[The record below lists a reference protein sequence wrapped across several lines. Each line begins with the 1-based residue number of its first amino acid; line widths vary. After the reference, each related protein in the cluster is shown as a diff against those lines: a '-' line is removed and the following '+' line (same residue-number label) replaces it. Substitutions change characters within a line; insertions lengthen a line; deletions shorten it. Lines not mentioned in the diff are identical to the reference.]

1 MQADAI
7 DQVIKSAIEV
17 MESSKYQI
25 FDLAENA
32 RHERNEL
39 MKEQEE
45 VKAEA
50 IKTIDL
56 VDKLELDLRRSRIRL
71 SEVSRDFRRFHEA
84 DIKTAYDNANLM
96 QLQLTLMREKENH
109 LRTRRDELQK
119 RIKSAD
125 KLVQRAERIV
135 FQMDIVLGYLS
146 GDLSEVSHILETA
159 KNRQMLGLKIILAQE
174 EERRRIAREIHDGM
188 AQTLA
193 NLVLRSEIAE
203 RLLAKQE
210 YDVVKEELQ
219 VLKSQ
224 VRGGLEEVRKMIFN
238 LRPMALDDLG
248 LVPAVRKYA
257 QDFEER
263 TRILTKLEVKG
274 KEMRLPSGME
284 AAIFRLIQE
293 AFSNVFKHAKATFV
307 EVELLFG
314 MDYIHVKFSDNGI
327 GFNVGKTEQIITNGT
342 NFGILGMR
350 ERLDL
355 LEGKMEI
362 VSEINLGT
370 KINMEI
376 PIRPQN
382 KEENT
387 DG

>member
-17 MESSKYQI
+17 METSKYQI
-25 FDLAENA
+25 FDISEHA
-32 RHERNEL
+32 RDERSEL

-50 IKTIDL
+50 IKTIDQ

-71 SEVSRDFRRFHEA
+71 SEVSRDFRRFHEV
-84 DIKTAYDNANLM
+84 DIKAAYDNANLM

-109 LRTRRDELQK
+109 LRTRRDELQI
-119 RIKSAD
+119 RIKSSD

-146 GDLSEVSHILETA
+146 GDLSEVSQILETA

-203 RLLAKQE
+203 RLLVKQE

-219 VLKSQ
+219 ILKSQ

-307 EVELLFG
+307 EVELTFG
-314 MDYIHVKFSDNGI
+314 LDFITVKFTDNGI
-327 GFNVGKTEQIITNGT
+327 GFNVGKTEQIIAKGA

-362 VSEINLGT
+362 VSEINMGT